1 MRMKALLSLFR
12 FTTILPFGK
21 EQNFEDF
28 ARHSYLYPIAGYVIG
43 ALVALPVFLIADNVI
58 AAAVAIALLFL
69 ITGAHHFDGLL
80 DFGDAL
86 MAHGE
91 REKRIR
97 ALTDRY
103 VGAGGI
109 AAGIVVTL
117 LLFAGLQTASSIV
130 SVIIIGE
137 VCAKFSMS
145 FLTSYGVPFRE
156 GIHSFLHQYSQS
168 YFPFIATLICLPLF
182 LLPVSP
188 LKIFSAFIIMIASPT
203 ILMVVSEKIFGGVN
217 GDIVGASNELTRAC
231 VIAALAFL

>member
-1 MRMKALLSLFR
+1 MKALLSLFR

-43 ALVALPVFLIADNVI
+43 ALVALPVFFIADKVI
-58 AAAVAIALLFL
+58 AAAVAIVLLFL

-91 REKRIR
+91 REKP
-97 ALTDRY
+97 
-103 VGAGGI
+103 
-109 AAGIVVTL
+109 
-117 LLFAGLQTASSIV
+117 
-130 SVIIIGE
+130 
-137 VCAKFSMS
+137 
-145 FLTSYGVPFRE
+145 YGVPFRE

-188 LKIFSAFIIMIASPT
+188 WKIFSAFIIMFASPT

-217 GDIVGASNELTRAC
+217 DDIVGASNELTRTC